1 MQTLRHKRVNA
12 NPGENPMPKVLIVDD
27 SISVR
32 KALERLLAARN
43 MEILV
48 SESGEQAMEVLA
60 AHTPDLIVADVVMPG
75 MSGFDLCRRVKAD
88 LRLGAVPVLL
98 ISGIVNPE
106 VQAQASDAG
115 ALDIIKKPFM
125 PNDVLPL
132 IDRALA
138 SVINTK
144 ASGVIMPSIAPVSTN
159 PTAPAAI
166 SPGGVLKPFLDN
178 PEIPGALVMN
188 MRGQVLAQGGSAWP
202 EVETLVMYFRFLTSS
217 SMIVGLRLEQG
228 ELSNMMLEFDGQSL
242 LLLKLEQ
249 GMLLVLRLKGANSLM
264 PAKYLARKHQAEI
277 IAELNK

>member
-1 MQTLRHKRVNA
+1 
-12 NPGENPMPKVLIVDD
+12 MPKVLIVDD

-75 MSGFDLCRRVKAD
+75 MSGFDLCRRVKLDA
-88 LRLGAVPVLL
+88 RLGNVPVLL

-138 SVINTK
+138 SVVSKPSTTPAPTPVVP
-144 ASGVIMPSIAPVSTN
+144 ASSPSIA
-159 PTAPAAI
+159 I
-166 SPGGVLKPFLDN
+166 SANGVLKPFLER
-178 PEIPGALVMN
+178 PEISGALLMN
-188 MRGQVLAQGGSAWP
+188 MRGQVLTQGGSEWP
-202 EVETLVMYFRFLTSS
+202 EVEALVMYFRFLSSS
-217 SMIVGLRLEQG
+217 SMIVGFRLDQG
-228 ELSNMMLEFDGQSL
+228 ELTNMLLEFDGQSL
-242 LLLKLEQ
+242 LLVKLEQ
-249 GMLLVLRLKGANSLM
+249 GLLLVLRLQNANALM
-264 PAKYLARKHQAEI
+264 TAKYLVKSNTKQ
-277 IAELNK
+277 LLSMLDQ